1 MARAGC
7 TLSLTVA
14 TTDQPFLHLT
24 IPHIVRASR
33 FAFVH
38 RMVFA
43 DVSPVSA
50 QFVRRPPG
58 STDALIRVLEE
69 LKAEGEIDEIVLV
82 EDGSA
87 LVRDAWKGV
96 FRRPLSH
103 PRDYR
108 GAPIASYL
116 LSLALCPTRFML
128 HLDGDMLLHQAP
140 DVDSWVEHG
149 MALLDQHEDLGAVA
163 PLPGPPHPHGVL
175 RQRVPF
181 ERDPRG
187 FFRFRQFSSRIFL
200 VEPAKI
206 ERLHPLDPSWP
217 LLTPPGRRI
226 TNLVKR
232 VRGQSALPRWEKMI
246 EDAFRRSGLYRADV
260 PGAAWH
266 LHPHARGEAFVRL
279 LPRIIEDVEVGRFP
293 PAQAGRYN
301 MDFDAWQARYA
312 SRGAPVGEAV
322 TG

>member
-14 TTDQPFLHLT
+14 VTDQPFLHLT

-33 FAFVH
+33 FAFAH

-58 STDALIRVLEE
+58 SADALMRLLEE
-69 LKAEGEIDEIVLV
+69 LKNEGEIDEIVPL
-82 EDGSA
+82 EAGSA
-87 LVRDAWKGV
+87 LIRDAWKGA
-96 FRRPLSH
+96 FRRPPSH

-116 LSLALCPTRFML
+116 LSLALCPTRYLL
-128 HLDGDMLLHQAP
+128 HVDGDMLVHQAL
-140 DVDSWVEHG
+140 DAESWVERG
-149 MALLDQHEDLGAVA
+149 MALLDEHDDLGAVA
-163 PLPGPPHPHGVL
+163 PLPGPPHPDGVL

-181 ERDPRG
+181 QRDPLG

-200 VEPAKI
+200 VDRSKI
-206 ERLHPLDPSWP
+206 ERLYPLDPSWP

-232 VRGQSALPRWEKMI
+232 LRGQSALPRWEKMM
-246 EDAFRRSGLYRADV
+246 EDAFRRSGLYRADL
-260 PGAAWH
+260 PGGAWH

-279 LPRIIEDVEVGRFP
+279 LPRIIEDVEAGRFP
-293 PAQAGRYN
+293 AAQAGRYN
-301 MDFDAWQARYA
+301 MDFEAWQARFA
-312 SRGAPVGEAV
+312 APVGEAV
-322 TG
+322 AG